1 MTKKIIYSLAIL
13 FSIVFLVSSCKK
25 GVDKKADEDLAA
37 AVSGQYVMSYFEA
50 KGQSINLPTGSLS
63 GKINIANK
71 DNNVIDM
78 LISTT
83 DTENSNNSGSDTL
96 KDIQLK
102 KENSAIN
109 MYYQTTKIGT
119 INGSDLTINIQDGTD
134 QVVIKAKK

>member
-13 FSIVFLVSSCKK
+13 FSIVFLVPSCKK
-25 GVDKKADEDLAA
+25 DVDKKAEQDLAA
-37 AVSGQYVMSYFEA
+37 SVAGQYEMSYFEA
-50 KGQSINLPTGSLS
+50 KGQPINLPAGSLS

-78 LISTT
+78 FISTT
-83 DTENSNNSGSDTL
+83 DTENSNNSGSETL

-102 KENSAIN
+102 KENSAID